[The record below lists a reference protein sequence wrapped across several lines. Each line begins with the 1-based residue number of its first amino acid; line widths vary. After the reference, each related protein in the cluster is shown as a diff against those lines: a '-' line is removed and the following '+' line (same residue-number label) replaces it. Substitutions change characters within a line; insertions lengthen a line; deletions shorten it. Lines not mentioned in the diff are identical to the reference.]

1 MTAKLSKH
9 EKFKIIQVHRSQINN
24 APYNPRKIS
33 EHQKKGLSKNL
44 KKVGMLQPIIWNE
57 TTGNIV
63 SGHQRVAILDTM
75 EKSNEYIL
83 TVAAVSLSEKEE
95 MRQNMFLNSTT
106 FTGEFDF
113 EAVAELLENYDLDFK
128 DCGFDDYD
136 MSILSLEDADFERF
150 QKPAPKHDVKYIV
163 PEGEDDNDNDNDND
177 NAFNDEAEKVEA
189 IKATKGRIKEDYA
202 TKNADIDAYIILS
215 FSNIRNKEA
224 FCNRFGFDKLE
235 KMVKGE
241 IFSEMVERVK

>member
-163 PEGEDDNDNDNDND
+163 PE
-177 NAFNDEAEKVEA
+177 VEA